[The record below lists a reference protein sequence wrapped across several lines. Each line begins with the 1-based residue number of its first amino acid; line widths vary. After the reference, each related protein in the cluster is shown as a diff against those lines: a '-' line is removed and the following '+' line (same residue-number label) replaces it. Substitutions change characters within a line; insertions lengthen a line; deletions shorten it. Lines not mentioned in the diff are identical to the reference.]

1 MAISLRRPSVPRLNK
16 YFQWLSKKE
25 ITDARVIEEIGA
37 RAVENREWRKDITDV
52 PLAQDKASIT
62 SRAIRLT
69 PSNSTHDLAVF
80 LRTTGPR
87 GRGSLRVPSSTGRRS
102 KSLPR
107 RLLGRL
113 CEYWKP
119 IDEEDG
125 LPASNPYKYDGRL
138 QAWVCGLP
146 IDATQQSSP
155 EVPDSVVQRT
165 TSKGQKYFELKGPPS
180 PRTDGVFSRGDDW
193 SSIYEKPL
201 ADELDRIVLCDLT
214 SDDLMDSWLAD
225 PGEKLDSCS
234 DSAHHSFPPSPI
246 VSAAG
251 LRLSL
256 LLPSTQADDSV
267 VASKTLAPT
276 RASSTICGRLSI
288 WAPAALSRDSVS
300 MVFRHPG
307 AASESQEWDGNMRLV
322 TDDRRAS
329 LWEPEDTGMQDVDD
343 TPIPGI
349 GNETHTFYTSDDS
362 DLDAPIGIPPRE
374 RRDTEP
380 SSGRTDINDD
390 AARVSHSTRSGLSYV
405 KTSECVVCDLCIKG
419 AGQGAEVVARNR
431 SNDARTGGSTLRT
444 NATRTSDEAA
454 PAQAI
459 SPMPFTY
466 RPTGPFSPE
475 IDLIDMKRA
484 RARSERPRHV
494 QPEELLGR
502 AGPNAWNQ
510 TKLLPKAPVSV
521 STKNGIR
528 ASDVHSD
535 ALVREKGDWDELF
548 MDYPKGKLFEPP
560 EALTSSKA
568 KYRRNVSAATP

>member
-1 MAISLRRPSVPRLNK
+1 MR
-16 YFQWLSKKE
+16 Y
-25 ITDARVIEEIGA
+25 
-37 RAVENREWRKDITDV
+37 
-52 PLAQDKASIT
+52 
-62 SRAIRLT
+62 
-69 PSNSTHDLAVF
+69 
-80 LRTTGPR
+80 
-87 GRGSLRVPSSTGRRS
+87 
-102 KSLPR
+102 
-107 RLLGRL
+107 
-113 CEYWKP
+113 
-119 IDEEDG
+119 
-125 LPASNPYKYDGRL
+125 
-138 QAWVCGLP
+138 
-146 IDATQQSSP
+146 
-155 EVPDSVVQRT
+155 
-165 TSKGQKYFELKGPPS
+165 
-180 PRTDGVFSRGDDW
+180 
-193 SSIYEKPL
+193 
-201 ADELDRIVLCDLT
+201 
-214 SDDLMDSWLAD
+214 
-225 PGEKLDSCS
+225 
-234 DSAHHSFPPSPI
+234 FPPKY
-246 VSAAG
+246 
-251 LRLSL
+251 
-256 LLPSTQADDSV
+256 LPEA
-267 VASKTLAPT
+267 
-276 RASSTICGRLSI
+276 
-288 WAPAALSRDSVS
+288 RD
-300 MVFRHPG
+300 FFI
-307 AASESQEWDGNMRLV
+307 Q
-322 TDDRRAS
+322 
-329 LWEPEDTGMQDVDD
+329 
-343 TPIPGI
+343 
-349 GNETHTFYTSDDS
+349 
-362 DLDAPIGIPPRE
+362 
-374 RRDTEP
+374 
-380 SSGRTDINDD
+380 DINDD